1 MHQKFASDDEIRSL
15 DWLSR
20 RKKNFRDLKKTNLTA
35 NQMNEFRRLTQ
46 ILDEQN
52 FDFPLAGC

>member
-1 MHQKFASDDEIRSL
+1 MGWPFKPHQKFVSDDEIRSL

-20 RKKNFRDLKKTNLTA
+20 RKQFVRDFEKKNLTA

-46 ILDEQN
+46 ILD
-52 FDFPLAGC
+52 AH